1 MKGTSDRRTIETAAT
16 GCRQRRS
23 RQPRADAGWLPTRG
37 SLAANGFLGAVG
49 ARGDSRSPAAG
60 TSSATVTFRSA
71 AVVLVA
77 AVALGAPVPAA
88 SQTYAIRGGTV
99 HTLAGEPFVGTVVI
113 RDGRIAAVGPDVEPP
128 ADAEVVDAAGRH
140 VYPGLFDAVSRL
152 GLIEIGAVSVTS
164 DAREQGGFNPHLQAA
179 TAIHPASEHI
189 PVARAN
195 GIAATLSVPQ
205 GGTIAGQA
213 SLVGLDG
220 WTVEEMLIDP
230 GAAMVVNYPSLA
242 PGFSNRGD
250 WAERRERHDEAVARL
265 DEWLD
270 AARDYQRA
278 VEAGAGVRR
287 DLELEATARILDG
300 GMPVLLAANGERDIR
315 NAVEWAQGRGLDFV
329 VAGGREAWKI
339 ADWLA
344 ERDVPVILGP
354 TQSMPAGPDEA
365 YDEAYVN
372 PGRLHAAGVRIAFG
386 TFNSSD
392 SRTLPYEAAQA
403 VPYGLPREAALAAI
417 TKNAAEMLGFD
428 DRLGTIREGRIAN
441 LIVTDGDPL
450 AIRTQV
456 LELFILG
463 RRVSTDNRHR
473 SLYERYRAR
482 PR

>member
-1 MKGTSDRRTIETAAT
+1 MRRTTDVRTIGTGGPLPARSAAGNLGRVDSDTA
-16 GCRQRRS
+16 RD
-23 RQPRADAGWLPTRG
+23 PV
-37 SLAANGFLGAVG
+37 GAVG
-49 ARGDSRSPAAG
+49 ALG
-60 TSSATVTFRSA
+60 ATGPVGA
-71 AVVLVA
+71 AVAIGA
-77 AVALGAPVPAA
+77 AVALAVVTLGAAPAA
-88 SQTYAIRGGTV
+88 AQTYAITGGTV
-99 HTLAGEPFVGTVVI
+99 HTLASEAFAGTVVI
-113 RDGRIAAVGPDVEPP
+113 RDGRIAAVGPDVEAP
-128 ADAEVVDAAGRH
+128 AGAEVVDAAGRH
-140 VYPGLFDAVSRL
+140 IYPGLFDAVSRL
-152 GLIEIGAVSVTS
+152 GLIEIGAVSVTN

-242 PGFSNRGD
+242 PGFGNRGD
-250 WAERRERHDEAVARL
+250 WAERRERYDEAVARL

-270 AARDYQRA
+270 AARDYHRA
-278 VEAGAGVRR
+278 VEAGVGVRR
-287 DLELEATARILDG
+287 DLELEATAKILDG

-344 ERDVPVILGP
+344 EHDVPVILGP

-365 YDEAYVN
+365 YDEAYAN

-417 TKNAAEMLGFD
+417 TKNAAEMLDFD

-456 LELFILG
+456 SELFILG

-473 SLYERYRAR
+473 SLYERYRSR
-482 PR
+482 PRSAGR